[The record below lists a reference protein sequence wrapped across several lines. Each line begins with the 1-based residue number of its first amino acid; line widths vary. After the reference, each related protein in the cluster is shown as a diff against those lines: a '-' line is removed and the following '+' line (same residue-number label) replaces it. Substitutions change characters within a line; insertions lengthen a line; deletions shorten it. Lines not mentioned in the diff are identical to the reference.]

1 MKPVVQE
8 KLKLIPHNPGVYLMK
23 STKGTIIYV
32 GKAKNLKKRVS
43 SYFSRNNF
51 DHPRTEV
58 LVSRI
63 ANLDYIVT
71 RSELDA
77 LILEDTLIK
86 KHRPKFNVSLKDD
99 KRYPYLK
106 ITMKDAFPRVVVTR
120 SIERDG
126 AKYFGPYTEAHSVRN
141 TLILLEKIFKLR
153 TCNKYI
159 PKVIKGEKD
168 AGRACLN
175 FQINKCDAPCIGNI
189 SFEEYRERI
198 KQVVLFLKGKT
209 DDIISQLR
217 SQMEKAALNQ
227 QFEKASQYR
236 DQILEINHV
245 AKKQIM
251 SNQSLSDADVI
262 GIGRWESECCSVILK
277 IRDGKLIKKEHYFLE
292 NTEQEKLSLI
302 LLRFI
307 THYYN
312 YREDI
317 PPILM
322 IQREP
327 EDSLLLEE
335 LLKTK
340 IHVPQRGDKK
350 KLLDMAKHN
359 AFLLVEEKKLAH
371 IKSSHR
377 TVFAVKELKEK
388 LHLAH
393 LPRKIAAFDVSNLFG
408 KDAVASMVFFD
419 NGKPKKSQ
427 YRRFKIKMVP
437 GIDDYKMMNEAVSR
451 YLTHLEDENV
461 DKPDIILID
470 GGKGQLSAAE
480 QALKNSNYSVLLF
493 SLAKRLEEIF
503 EPARK
508 EPIIIPKTSYALKLL
523 QQIRD
528 EAHRFAITY
537 HKNIRDKKTHYS
549 ELDGIDG
556 IGEKRKM
563 LLLSYF
569 GSVQKIRDATIEE
582 LSLIPGISIKIAS
595 KILTSLQKVTSQK

>member
-1 MKPVVQE
+1 MKPAIQE

-23 STKGTIIYV
+23 NSKGTIIYV
-32 GKAKNLKKRVS
+32 GKAKNIKKRVS
-43 SYFSRNNF
+43 SYFNRTSF
-51 DHPRTEV
+51 DLPRTEV

-63 ANLDYIVT
+63 TDLDYIVT

-106 ITMKDAFPRVVVTR
+106 ITMKDAFPRIIVTR
-120 SIERDG
+120 TLARDG
-126 AKYFGPYTEAHSVRN
+126 SKYFGPYTEAHSVRN
-141 TLILLEKIFKLR
+141 TLIFLEKIFKLR
-153 TCNKYI
+153 TCSKFI
-159 PKVIKGEKD
+159 PREVKNDGTED
-168 AGRACLN
+168 RACLN

-189 SFEEYRERI
+189 SYEEYRERI
-198 KQVVLFLKGKT
+198 DQVILFLKGKT
-209 DDIISQLR
+209 DAIISQLR
-217 SQMEKAALNQ
+217 SQMENASESRQ
-227 QFEKASQYR
+227 YEKASLYR
-236 DQILEINHV
+236 DQILEITHV
-245 AKKQIM
+245 TRKQIM
-251 SNQSLSDADVI
+251 SSQSLADADVI
-262 GIGRWESECCSVILK
+262 GIARYESECCSVILK
-277 IRDGKLIKKEHYFLE
+277 IRYGKLIKKEHYFLE
-292 NTEQEKLSLI
+292 NTQQESLALI
-302 LLRFI
+302 LSRFI

-322 IQREP
+322 IQQEP
-327 EDSLLLEE
+327 EDSALIQE

-340 IHVPQRGDKK
+340 IHIPQRGDKK
-350 KLLDMAKHN
+350 KLVDMAKHN

-371 IKSSHR
+371 IKSSQR

-388 LHLAH
+388 LHLAR

-408 KDAVASMVFFD
+408 KEAVASMVFFD

-437 GIDDYKMMNEAVSR
+437 CIDDYKMINEAVTR
-451 YLTHLEDENV
+451 YLSHLDDKDVE
-461 DKPDIILID
+461 KPDLILID

-480 QALKNSNYSVLLF
+480 QALKNITHSISLF

-503 EPARK
+503 KPGRK

-537 HKNIRDKKTHYS
+537 HKNLRDKKTHYS
-549 ELDGIDG
+549 ELDGIEG

-569 GSVQKIRDATIEE
+569 GSVQKIRDATIKD
-582 LSLIPGISIKIAS
+582 LSSVPGISDKIAG
-595 KILTSLQKVTSQK
+595 LVLRSLNNNGVK

>member
-1 MKPVVQE
+1 MKPAVQE
-8 KLKLIPHNPGVYLMK
+8 KLKLIPYNPGVYLMK
-23 STKGTIIYV
+23 NSKGTIIYV

-43 SYFSRNNF
+43 SYFNRNNF

-63 ANLDYIVT
+63 NDLDYIVT

-120 SIERDG
+120 SIERDS
-126 AKYFGPYTEAHSVRN
+126 AKYFGPYTEAHSIRN

-159 PKVIKGEKD
+159 PKEVRKNVSD
-168 AGRACLN
+168 DRACLN

-189 SFEEYRERI
+189 TYEEYRERI
-198 KQVVLFLKGKT
+198 NQVILFLKGKT
-209 DDIISQLR
+209 DDIISQLK
-217 SQMEKAALNQ
+217 SQMEKASKNR

-236 DQILEINHV
+236 DQILEISHV
-245 AKKQIM
+245 TKKQIM
-251 SNQSLSDADVI
+251 SNQSLTDADVI
-262 GIGRWESECCSVILK
+262 GIARFESACCSVILK

-292 NTEQEKLSLI
+292 NTEQEEPALI
-302 LLRFI
+302 LSRFI

-312 YREDI
+312 FREDI

-327 EDSLLLEE
+327 EDSQLLEE

-340 IHVPQRGDKK
+340 IHIPQRGDKK
-350 KLLDMAKHN
+350 KLLDMAIHN

-371 IKSSHR
+371 IKSSQR
-377 TVFAVKELKEK
+377 TVFAVKELKER
-388 LHLAH
+388 LHLGR

-408 KDAVASMVFFD
+408 KEAVASMVFFD

-427 YRRFKIKMVP
+427 YRRFKIKLVP

-451 YLTHLEDENV
+451 YLTHLEDEIV
-461 DKPDIILID
+461 DKPDLILID

-480 QALKNSNYSVLLF
+480 KALKNTTHSISLF

-503 EPARK
+503 KPGKK

-537 HKNIRDKKTHYS
+537 HKNLRDKKTHYS
-549 ELDGIDG
+549 ELDGIEG

-569 GSVQKIRDATIEE
+569 GSVQKIRDATIGD
-582 LSLIPGISIKIAS
+582 LSSVPGISDKIAH
-595 KILTSLQKVTSQK
+595 KILVTLQKSSS

>member
-1 MKPVVQE
+1 MKPAAQE
-8 KLKLIPHNPGVYLMK
+8 KLKLIPYNPGVYLMK
-23 STKGTIIYV
+23 NSKGTIIYV

-43 SYFSRNNF
+43 SYFNRNNF

-63 ANLDYIVT
+63 ADLDYIVT

-126 AKYFGPYTEAHSVRN
+126 AKYFGPYTEAHSIRN

-159 PKVIKGEKD
+159 PKEVRKKVSVD
-168 AGRACLN
+168 RACLN
-175 FQINKCDAPCIGNI
+175 FQINKCEAPCIGNI
-189 SFEEYRERI
+189 SYEEYRERI
-198 KQVVLFLKGKT
+198 SQVVLFLKGKT

-217 SQMEKAALNQ
+217 SQMEKAAVNHQ
-227 QFEKASQYR
+227 YEKASQYR
-236 DQILEINHV
+236 DQILEISHV
-245 AKKQIM
+245 TKKQIM

-262 GIGRWESECCSVILK
+262 GIARYESECCSVILK

-292 NTEQEKLSLI
+292 NTEQEKPALI
-302 LLRFI
+302 LSRFI

-317 PPILM
+317 PPMLM
-322 IQREP
+322 IQQEP

-335 LLKTK
+335 LLRTK
-340 IHVPQRGDKK
+340 IHIPQRGDKK
-350 KLLDMAKHN
+350 KLLDMAMHN
-359 AFLLVEEKKLAH
+359 AFLLVEEKKLMH
-371 IKSSHR
+371 IKSSQR
-377 TVFAVKELKEK
+377 TVFAVKELKER
-388 LHLAH
+388 LHLGR

-408 KDAVASMVFFD
+408 KEAVASMVFFD

-427 YRRFKIKMVP
+427 YRRFKIKLVP

-451 YLTHLEDENV
+451 YLTHLEDVNV

-480 QALKNSNYSVLLF
+480 KALENTTHSISLF

-503 EPARK
+503 KPGKK

-537 HKNIRDKKTHYS
+537 HKNLRDKKTHYS

-569 GSVQKIRDATIEE
+569 GSVQKIRDATIGD
-582 LSLIPGISIKIAS
+582 LSSVPGISNKIAE
-595 KILTSLQKVTSQK
+595 LVLRSLNKNGAK

>member
-1 MKPVVQE
+1 MKSEVQE
-8 KLKLIPHNPGVYLMK
+8 KLKLIPQNPGVYLMK
-23 STKGTIIYV
+23 NSKGTIIYV

-43 SYFSRNNF
+43 SYFNRNSF

-58 LVSRI
+58 LVGRI
-63 ANLDYIVT
+63 TDLDYIVT

-120 SIERDG
+120 SLERDG

-159 PKVIKGEKD
+159 PKEVKKQD
-168 AGRACLN
+168 SDDRACLN
-175 FQINKCDAPCIGNI
+175 YQINKCDAPCIGNV
-189 SFEEYRERI
+189 SYEEYRERI
-198 KQVVLFLKGKT
+198 NQVVLFLKGKT
-209 DDIISQLR
+209 EDVISQLR
-217 SQMEKAALNQ
+217 SQMEKAADNQ
-227 QFEKASQYR
+227 RYEKASQFR
-236 DQILEINHV
+236 DQILEISHV
-245 AKKQIM
+245 TTKQIM
-251 SNQSLSDADVI
+251 SNQSLFDADVI
-262 GIGRWESECCSVILK
+262 GVGRWESECCSVILK

-292 NTEQEKLSLI
+292 NTEQEELSLI
-302 LLRFI
+302 LSRFI

-322 IQREP
+322 IQQEP

-340 IHVPQRGDKK
+340 ILVPQRGDKK

-371 IKSSHR
+371 IKSSQR

-388 LHLAH
+388 LRLAH

-408 KDAVASMVFFD
+408 KEAVASMVFFD

-427 YRRFKIKMVP
+427 YRRYKIKMVS

-461 DKPDIILID
+461 EKPDIILID

-480 QALKNSNYSVLLF
+480 KALKISTHSISLF
-493 SLAKRLEEIF
+493 SLAKRLEEVF
-503 EPARK
+503 ELGRK
-508 EPIIIPKTSYALKLL
+508 APIIIPKTSYTLKLL

-537 HKNIRDKKTHYS
+537 HKNLRDKKTHYS
-549 ELDGIDG
+549 ELDRIDG

-569 GSVQKIRDATIEE
+569 GSVQKIRDANVEE
-582 LSLIPGISIKIAS
+582 LSFVPGISSKIAG
-595 KILTSLQKVTSQK
+595 KILASLK